1 MSLGLFDAVQATWNL
16 HERAA
21 ADALARASAAGLSVY
36 VKEAMANGRLAAQD
50 DVALA
55 AALAQPWATV
65 VLSGAASVDVL
76 RSNLRARDLQP
87 PGELPELVEDSASY
101 WARRSALD
109 WN

>member
-1 MSLGLFDAVQATWNL
+1 MQATWNL

-21 ADALARASAAGLSVY
+21 EGALARPPPGLKVI
-36 VKEAMANGRLAAQD
+36 VKEALANGRLADRD
-50 DVALA
+50 DLALA

-76 RSNLRARDLQP
+76 RSNLRARSVDP
-87 PGELPELVEDSASY
+87 PGELPELVEDSAAY
-101 WARRSALD
+101 WERRSALA